1 MVTDTIRELEKI
13 FMTYDSALNKLK
25 LLELK
30 TKTGKEITYIDLQRA
45 VQFMIKKHP
54 TCRWKQNKLIDR
66 KNYILAEGVYWL
78 TDVYFQKEKSIIDA
92 DIDFFTMRIKQY
104 EDLLKVIPKNFWN
117 NDMFVYELPNYFNRV
132 PGTIKNNI
140 IKMNKATNSSY
151 KYYENGKAK
160 ISKEGIEWI
169 CKNCFKQ
176 KYLELLEE
184 YKMELTEKYIKAGY
198 PYDVFLTKY
207 ESKLLGIDKYL
218 WKYIR

>member
-1 MVTDTIRELEKI
+1 MITDSVKEIEKI
-13 FMTYDSALNKLK
+13 FMSYDSALNKLK

-66 KNYILAEGVYWL
+66 KNYILAEGFYWL
-78 TDVYFQKEKSIIDA
+78 IDVYFQKEKSITDA

-104 EDLLKVIPKNFWN
+104 EDLLKVTPKNFWN
-117 NDMFVYELPNYFNRV
+117 NDMFVYELSNYFNRV
-132 PGTIKNNI
+132 RGTIKNNI
-140 IKMNKATNSSY
+140 IKMNKVTNSRY

-160 ISKEGIEWI
+160 ISKEGIEWL

-184 YKMELTEKYIKAGY
+184 YKMELTEKYIAEGY
-198 PYDVFLTKY
+198 PYDVFLTKF
-207 ESKLLGIDKYL
+207 ELKLLRTDKYL

>member
-1 MVTDTIRELEKI
+1 MVTDTVKELEKI

-25 LLELK
+25 LLNLK
-30 TKTGKEITYIDLQRA
+30 TKNDKEITYIDLQRA

-54 TCRWKQNKLIDR
+54 TCRCKHNILIYR
-66 KNYILAEGVYWL
+66 KNYILAEGFYWL
-78 TDVYFQKEKSIIDA
+78 INVYFQKEKSIIDA
-92 DIDFFTMRIKQY
+92 DIEFFTMRIKQY

-151 KYYENGKAK
+151 KHYENGKAK
-160 ISKEGIEWI
+160 ISKEGIEWL
-169 CKNCFKQ
+169 CKNCFKS
-176 KYLELLEE
+176 KYLELLEK
-184 YKMELTEKYIKAGY
+184 YKMELTEKYIEAGY
-198 PYDVFLTKY
+198 PYDVFFTKY
-207 ESKLLGIDKYL
+207 ESKLLRTDKYL

>member
-1 MVTDTIRELEKI
+1 MVTDTVKELEKI

-25 LLELK
+25 LLNLK
-30 TKTGKEITYIDLQRA
+30 TKNDKEITYIDLQRA

-54 TCRWKQNKLIDR
+54 TCRWKQNKLIYR
-66 KNYILAEGVYWL
+66 KNYILAEGFYWL
-78 TDVYFQKEKSIIDA
+78 INVYFQKEKSIIDA
-92 DIDFFTMRIKQY
+92 DIEFFTMRIKQY

-151 KYYENGKAK
+151 KHYENGKAK
-160 ISKEGIEWI
+160 ISKEGIEWL
-169 CKNCFKQ
+169 CKNGFKS
-176 KYLELLEE
+176 KYLELLEK
-184 YKMELTEKYIKAGY
+184 YKMELTEKYIEAGY
-198 PYDVFLTKY
+198 PYDVFFTKY
-207 ESKLLGIDKYL
+207 ESKLLRTDKYL